1 MTVWQ
6 EALDSL
12 SVREQS
18 GKTAQVLIGAA
29 EKMKEQNTEALRLMS
44 LDYEN
49 RIAELNE
56 RIAHTEAM
64 VASREGD
71 AEQLRTALEEA
82 HLENKKLTTPR
93 RRVSVNDEGVSYT
106 YQPGVVDSGPSYEA
120 KMWRLDELESALMH
134 LRMAG
139 AADDTIV
146 SANEVQATLPDSGQ
160 PVDAWVR
167 PASEP
172 EFDESTLAKF
182 RRMRWK
188 MGWIIGVS
196 CFMLGGAFATAINN

>member
-1 MTVWQ
+1 MTTWDETV
-6 EALDSL
+6 ESL
-12 SVREQS
+12 SQREWS

-29 EKMKEQNTEALRLMS
+29 EEEMRQHKKAMQAMGA
-44 LDYEN
+44 DYEN

-82 HLENKKLTTPR
+82 HLENKKLITPR
-93 RRVSVNDEGVSYT
+93 RRVNVNDEGVSYT
-106 YQPGVVDSGPSYEA
+106 YQPNVGESGPSYEV

-139 AADDTIV
+139 AVDDTIV
-146 SANEVQATLPDSGQ
+146 AADEVRATLPDSGQ

-167 PASEP
+167 PAGEP

-196 CFMLGGAFATAINN
+196 CFMFGGAFATAINN